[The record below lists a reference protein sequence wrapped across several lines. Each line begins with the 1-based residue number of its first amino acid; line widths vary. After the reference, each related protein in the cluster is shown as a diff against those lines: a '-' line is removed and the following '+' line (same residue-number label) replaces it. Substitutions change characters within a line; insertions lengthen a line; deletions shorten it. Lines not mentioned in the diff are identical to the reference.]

1 MNEFKKNQPREKS
14 SFLEDDDYQEFINL
28 RQIKPEDF
36 QVIENLSS
44 YPTEFFITELHNLFS
59 SSKENSAQDIRD
71 RIRQINKT
79 LEKYP
84 EDKNLL
90 SLKKRIPFLK
100 LFLEFTEKYG
110 WMTARHLN
118 SLLERK

>member
-90 SLKKRIPFLK
+90 SLKKRIPFLE
-100 LFLEFTEKYG
+100 LFLEFTKKYG

>member
-1 MNEFKKNQPREKS
+1 MNEYKKNQQREKS

-90 SLKKRIPFLK
+90 SLKKRIPFLE
-100 LFLEFTEKYG
+100 LFLEFTKKYG